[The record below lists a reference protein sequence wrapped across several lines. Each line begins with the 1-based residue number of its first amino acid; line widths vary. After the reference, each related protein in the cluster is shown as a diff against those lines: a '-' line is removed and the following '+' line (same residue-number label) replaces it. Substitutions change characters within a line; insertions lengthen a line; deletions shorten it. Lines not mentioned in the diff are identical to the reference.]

1 MAILRLVRRAVV
13 EWGLVA
19 ATAAVAVALVAERD
33 VETNRTYEAMILQ
46 RANDRAVGY
55 ATLLG
60 DTFAATVRQVDTLS
74 LMGQQTTDA
83 WLTGDMDGFERLRSS
98 LTPTDR
104 MWGPDLVQVA
114 GLNAAGMA
122 IWSSMGPAGSGRDL
136 HDRDYFQALAADPA
150 RETAVGRPVLGRLSG
165 VQTVSLARAM
175 RDAQGQLRG
184 VSVLAL
190 RASMLARLCAS
201 LNLEE
206 DDVVTLVRGD
216 GVALMQ
222 RGAATPAAATGGPA
236 ALQARYPITGQ
247 DMAVVVNLSPRRL
260 ELTLETMR
268 ATLRVWTWELMLTIL
283 MFAVAVAGGLVLY
296 RRFDRVRTRAAA
308 LAQSDAWFRSVVD
321 DMTHGILIYDV
332 RDDNSFKISYANPKA
347 AEIAGVPAA
356 ALIGRDGRDL
366 LHPADRRDRA
376 QRMAALGS
384 VSELGEAT
392 YPLQRPDGST
402 VWIAVNS
409 VRSHSPLEPERQ
421 RGVTV
426 VRDVTDTHARD
437 AALTETRAQLD
448 HMLQV
453 IPGTFYQ
460 LRVPPGQLGTLTYV
474 SPSVELMFGVS
485 AAQAATAGFLTQHT
499 VGNLYHL
506 RAEAIGRAGPDGT
519 AVAEYA
525 VRLPDRELWL
535 RDTFHQRVGPDGVA
549 ELVGFLSDASAE
561 HALDAARRAAET
573 ALQRKTWALTAYARS
588 LETLMRVVSLPEQAA
603 LVCETIVTE
612 PSYVLACVGVPEG
625 GPDKPLRLLGGAG
638 PAIEYMDGL
647 NLSWS
652 AERVEGRGPTGIAVR
667 EARPVVMNDARK
679 DLSYAMWLQR
689 AEQFGI
695 RSTISVPCQ
704 NAGAVVGVLIVYA
717 READAFGAEEL
728 DIFQRLSDELGFVI
742 ALEQGR
748 ATLQVT
754 QVARRQAEETLRGVA
769 ELGPGLLYRAMVH
782 ADHVQVL
789 DVFGDALRV
798 THDVVDA
805 DGKPIGLG
813 EILGQPDRIDWL
825 RQDEDGQS
833 HSYDYELQTA
843 DGRPRWLRNAVNIIQ
858 RRDLTLEL
866 VGYMIDV
873 TQARED
879 ALQRQK
885 VATLLTMGE
894 LATGIAHE
902 LGQPL
907 ATISLTAENVQMIM
921 KRPTVNLAAVSEK
934 IDKILH
940 GVERAADLLTHM
952 RMFARNERRAVQP
965 VNVADALAEA
975 LQILPAKLRDV
986 RVVPALPADLPMVMG
1001 QPIALEQV
1009 LINLIGNAADAYHSL
1024 PHQRGGIV
1032 TVSGWQDGQT
1042 VVIRVIDE
1050 AGGIPPHILPR
1061 IFDPFFSTKPG
1072 VTGTGLGLAL
1082 AQGSITEMG
1091 GTITASNQKGG
1102 AVFEI
1107 RLPSAP
1113 IQVGKPENT

>member
-1 MAILRLVRRAVV
+1 MKASPSARPADSGQGIARFVRRVLV
-13 EWGLVA
+13 DWGLVV
-19 ATAAVAVALVAERD
+19 ATAAVAIALVADQRAETERA
-33 VETNRTYEAMILQ
+33 NEAMIFQ
-46 RANDRAVGY
+46 RASERANGY
-55 ATLLG
+55 AVLLA
-60 DTFAATVRQVDTLS
+60 DTFAATLRQVDTLN
-74 LMGQQTTDA
+74 LMAQRVTEA
-83 WLTGDMDGFERLRSS
+83 WLAGEIGDFDRLRSY
-98 LTPTDR
+98 LTHADR
-104 MWGPDLVQVA
+104 MWGPDVVQVA
-114 GLNAAGMA
+114 ALDASGRV
-122 IWSSMGPAGSGRDL
+122 IWSSLASVGTGRDL
-136 HDRDYFQALAADPA
+136 SDRDYFQALSTAPA
-150 RETAVGRPVLGRLSG
+150 RDSAIGAPSIGRLSG
-165 VQTVSLARAM
+165 VNSVHVARAV
-175 RDAQGQLRG
+175 RDEGGRLRG
-184 VSVLAL
+184 ITLLSL
-190 RASMLARLCAS
+190 RASMLARLCAR
-201 LNLEE
+201 LNLDP
-206 DDVVTLVRGD
+206 DDAVSLVRGD
-216 GVALMQ
+216 GALLMQ
-222 RGAATPAAATGGPA
+222 RGPASVQRANTEPTEIWAT
-236 ALQARYPITGQ
+236 YPIAGQ
-247 DMAVVVNLSPRRL
+247 DVSVVVHLSPARL
-260 ELTLETMR
+260 EQGFAAMR
-268 ATLRVWTWELMLTIL
+268 ATLRVWNWEQAITIS
-283 MFAVAVAGGLVLY
+283 MFAAAVAGALTLY
-296 RRFDRVRTRAAA
+296 RRFDRVRTRAVALTQGAAA
-308 LAQSDAWFRSVVD
+308 LAEA
-321 DMTHGILIYDV
+321 
-332 RDDNSFKISYANPKA
+332 
-347 AEIAGVPAA
+347 
-356 ALIGRDGRDL
+356 
-366 LHPADRRDRA
+366 RA
-376 QRMAALGS
+376 Q
-384 VSELGEAT
+384 
-392 YPLQRPDGST
+392 
-402 VWIAVNS
+402 I
-409 VRSHSPLEPERQ
+409 
-421 RGVTV
+421 
-426 VRDVTDTHARD
+426 
-437 AALTETRAQLD
+437 D
-448 HMLQV
+448 HILQV
-453 IPGTFYQ
+453 IPGTFYH
-460 LRVPPGQLGTLTYV
+460 LRVPSGELGYLTYV
-474 SPSVELMFGVS
+474 SPSVEAMFGVS
-485 AAQAATAGFLTQHT
+485 CEEASAAGFLTRRT
-499 VGNLYHL
+499 VGDVYRL
-506 RAEAIGRAGPDGT
+506 RAEAGERAGPDGT

-525 VRLPDRELWL
+525 VRMQGRDLWL
-535 RDTFHQRVGPDGVA
+535 RDTFRQGTGPDGVP
-549 ELVGFLSDASAE
+549 EIVGFLTDASAE
-561 HALDAARRAAET
+561 HALDAGRRAAEA

-588 LETLMRVVSLPEQAA
+588 LETLMRAVSLPEQAA
-603 LVCETIVTE
+603 QVCETIVTE

-625 GPDKPLRLLGGAG
+625 GLEKPLRLLGGAG
-638 PAIEYMDGL
+638 PAIGYLEGL
-647 NLSWS
+647 SLSWS
-652 AERVEGRGPTGIAVR
+652 VERAEGRGPSGIAVR
-667 EARPVVMNDARK
+667 EARPVVMNDAGS
-679 DLSYAMWLQR
+679 DPSYASWRQR
-689 AEQFGI
+689 AEEYGI
-695 RSTISVPCQ
+695 RSSIAVPCQ
-704 NAGAVVGVLIVYA
+704 NDGVVVGLLMVYA
-717 READAFGAEEL
+717 REPDAFGPEEL

-748 ATLQVT
+748 ATLRVT
-754 QVARRQAEETLRGVA
+754 QAARQQAEENLRGVA
-769 ELGPGLLYRAMVH
+769 ALGPGLLYRAMVH

>member
-409 VRSHSPLEPERQ
+409 VRSHSPLEPMARQ
-421 RGVTV
+421 
-426 VRDVTDTHARD
+426 
-437 AALTETRAQLD
+437 
-448 HMLQV
+448 
-453 IPGTFYQ
+453 
-460 LRVPPGQLGTLTYV
+460 
-474 SPSVELMFGVS
+474 S
-485 AAQAATAGFLTQHT
+485 A
-499 VGNLYHL
+499 
-506 RAEAIGRAGPDGT
+506 
-519 AVAEYA
+519 
-525 VRLPDRELWL
+525 
-535 RDTFHQRVGPDGVA
+535 
-549 ELVGFLSDASAE
+549 
-561 HALDAARRAAET
+561 
-573 ALQRKTWALTAYARS
+573 
-588 LETLMRVVSLPEQAA
+588 
-603 LVCETIVTE
+603 
-612 PSYVLACVGVPEG
+612 
-625 GPDKPLRLLGGAG
+625 
-638 PAIEYMDGL
+638 
-647 NLSWS
+647 
-652 AERVEGRGPTGIAVR
+652 
-667 EARPVVMNDARK
+667 
-679 DLSYAMWLQR
+679 
-689 AEQFGI
+689 
-695 RSTISVPCQ
+695 
-704 NAGAVVGVLIVYA
+704 
-717 READAFGAEEL
+717 
-728 DIFQRLSDELGFVI
+728 
-742 ALEQGR
+742 
-748 ATLQVT
+748 
-754 QVARRQAEETLRGVA
+754 
-769 ELGPGLLYRAMVH
+769 
-782 ADHVQVL
+782 
-789 DVFGDALRV
+789 
-798 THDVVDA
+798 
-805 DGKPIGLG
+805 
-813 EILGQPDRIDWL
+813 
-825 RQDEDGQS
+825 
-833 HSYDYELQTA
+833 
-843 DGRPRWLRNAVNIIQ
+843 
-858 RRDLTLEL
+858 
-866 VGYMIDV
+866 
-873 TQARED
+873 
-879 ALQRQK
+879 
-885 VATLLTMGE
+885 
-894 LATGIAHE
+894 
-902 LGQPL
+902 
-907 ATISLTAENVQMIM
+907 
-921 KRPTVNLAAVSEK
+921 
-934 IDKILH
+934 
-940 GVERAADLLTHM
+940 
-952 RMFARNERRAVQP
+952 
-965 VNVADALAEA
+965 
-975 LQILPAKLRDV
+975 
-986 RVVPALPADLPMVMG
+986 
-1001 QPIALEQV
+1001 
-1009 LINLIGNAADAYHSL
+1009 
-1024 PHQRGGIV
+1024 
-1032 TVSGWQDGQT
+1032 
-1042 VVIRVIDE
+1042 
-1050 AGGIPPHILPR
+1050 
-1061 IFDPFFSTKPG
+1061 
-1072 VTGTGLGLAL
+1072 
-1082 AQGSITEMG
+1082 
-1091 GTITASNQKGG
+1091 
-1102 AVFEI
+1102 
-1107 RLPSAP
+1107 
-1113 IQVGKPENT
+1113 